1 MLFTRNVPHL
11 HEKIFLSLD
20 YELYKICLKVSK
32 NWHELLTSDLYQ
44 TKAKVIFKN
53 EITVDERKLRNAAFD
68 GNVEEVTRLLFSRM
82 LDINSVP
89 DTTISPLHVAA
100 RYGHEDVVILL
111 LNRGAEINKGDKF
124 KSTPLHVAAFFG
136 HINVVQILLDRGAEI
151 KAANQWGGFPLH
163 EASRR
168 GHKDI
173 VKLLKKM
180 QDGVKMVSL
189 RLQRSAT
196 SGWSES

>member
-1 MLFTRNVPHL
+1 MDICPFNMLFTRNVPHL

-82 LDINSVP
+82 LDINCVP
-89 DTTISPLHVAA
+89 KGDTTPLYEAT
-100 RYGHEDVVILL
+100 RNGHTYVVILL
-111 LNRGAEINKGDKF
+111 LMRGAEVNKGD
-124 KSTPLHVAAFFG
+124 
-136 HINVVQILLDRGAEI
+136 
-151 KAANQWGGFPLH
+151 
-163 EASRR
+163 
-168 GHKDI
+168 
-173 VKLLKKM
+173 
-180 QDGVKMVSL
+180 
-189 RLQRSAT
+189 
-196 SGWSES
+196 